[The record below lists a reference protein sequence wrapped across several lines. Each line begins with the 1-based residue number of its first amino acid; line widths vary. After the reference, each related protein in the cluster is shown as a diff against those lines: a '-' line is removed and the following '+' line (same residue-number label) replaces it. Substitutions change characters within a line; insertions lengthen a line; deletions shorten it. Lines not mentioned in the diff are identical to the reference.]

1 MYKVSIGIMNHL
13 VVLISSMN
21 FNHQMRHFLPKC
33 DDNFNLEK
41 MGHELMPVKNLGVLM
56 GIVIDSENNV
66 LIGASDSSSPD
77 GAAIGY

>member
-1 MYKVSIGIMNHL
+1 
-13 VVLISSMN
+13 MN

-41 MGHELMPVKNLGVLM
+41 VGHNMVSVKSLGVLM
-56 GIVIDSENNV
+56 DI

-77 GAAIGY
+77 GATIGY